1 MGRCF
6 CHGDLHLSRFS
17 NRTSAAVT
25 ALVRALPVACT
36 ITWAT
41 TVAMFEG
48 ELFIGNDG
56 LQKQWTVLPQTWL
69 PSLRENCLLE
79 MMDFKSNDIVQI
91 YYIYIQVY
99 IYAQVYLIISYIWVW
114 FRFMFSF
121 STKHQSDPYQ
131 LANCDVRSKSL
142 HRLFF
147 DFLGRW
153 CSSACWKIMGDPE
166 RKPNI
171 HWRCWVWPWYLIYLI
186 PWIIWTSQHSE
197 RVSYHHQLQSYL
209 HKTW

>member
-1 MGRCF
+1 MGI
-6 CHGDLHLSRFS
+6 FS
-17 NRTSAAVT
+17 NGTSAAVT
-25 ALVRALPVACT
+25 AVVRALPVACT

-41 TVAMFEG
+41 VGHVWGRTVYWKWWTSKAM
-48 ELFIGNDG
+48 IH
-56 LQKQWTVLPQTWL
+56 
-69 PSLRENCLLE
+69 
-79 MMDFKSNDIVQI
+79 
-91 YYIYIQVY
+91 YIYIY
-99 IYAQVYLIISYIWVW
+99 IQVYLIISYIWVS

-121 STKHQSDPYQ
+121 SIKHQSDPYQ

-171 HWRCWVWPWYLIYLI
+171 HWRCWVWPWYLTFLI

>member
-6 CHGDLHLSRFS
+6 CHGDLQQRHLCSSHCFGQSVTCSLHDHLSNGR
-17 NRTSAAVT
+17 
-25 ALVRALPVACT
+25 PC
-36 ITWAT
+36 
-41 TVAMFEG
+41 
-48 ELFIGNDG
+48 
-56 LQKQWTVLPQTWL
+56 
-69 PSLRENCLLE
+69 LRENCLLE
-79 MMDFKSNDIVQI
+79 MMDFKSNDTLH
-91 YYIYIQVY
+91 IYI
-99 IYAQVYLIISYIWVW
+99 QVYLIISYIWVS

-121 STKHQSDPYQ
+121 SIKHQSDPYQ

-171 HWRCWVWPWYLIYLI
+171 HWRCWVWPWYLTFLI